1 MSVMT
6 EAVLDTEKEYEIVN
20 GIPEEKEMA
29 GARHGGVGARLLIKL
44 GIYIEKN
51 NLGGI
56 YGTDTTFKIGM
67 NSRIPDI
74 AFVAAE
80 RIPAEG
86 EPESSWPFAP
96 DLAVEIVS
104 PTDLYEKVNAKV
116 REYFDAGVKQVWIV
130 APEEKTITLYRGQY
144 DAIIYPEEAELSSED
159 LFPGFRCQLR
169 ELFKSPRA

>member
-6 EAVLDTEKEYEIVN
+6 EAVPGTDKEYEIVN

-51 NLGGI
+51 NPGGI
-56 YGTDTTFKIGM
+56 YGADTTFKIGL

-74 AFVAAE
+74 SFVATA

-86 EPESSWPFAP
+86 EPEGGWPFAP

-116 REYFDAGVKQVWIV
+116 REYFAGGVRQVWIV
-130 APEEKTITLYRGQY
+130 APEEKTVTVYRGQY
-144 DAIIYPEEAELSSED
+144 DAIIYPEEAELVSED
-159 LFPGFRCQLR
+159 LFPGFRCKLN
-169 ELFKSPRA
+169 ELFKSPRG

>member
-1 MSVMT
+1 MLVMT
-6 EAVLDTEKEYEIVN
+6 EAVLDTDKEYEIVN

-29 GARHGGVGARLLIKL
+29 GARHGGIGARLLIEL
-44 GIYIEKN
+44 GNYIEKN

-56 YGTDTTFKIGM
+56 YGANTAFNIGT
-67 NSRIPDI
+67 NIRIPDI

-80 RIPAEG
+80 RIPPKG
-86 EPESSWPFAP
+86 EPKSGWAFAP
-96 DLAVEIVS
+96 DLAVEIIA
-104 PTDLYEKVNAKV
+104 PTDLYERVTGKV
-116 REYFDAGVKQVWIV
+116 REYFNNGVRQVWIV
-130 APEEKTITLYRGQY
+130 SPEEKTIRVYRGQY

>member
-6 EAVLDTEKEYEIVN
+6 EAVPDTDKEYEIVN

-29 GARHGGVGARLLIKL
+29 GARHGGVGLRLAAEIWMYVKL
-44 GIYIEKN
+44 N
-51 NLGGI
+51 QLGGV
-56 YGTDTTFKIGM
+56 YGADTTFKIGI
-67 NSRIPDI
+67 NSRLPDI

-86 EPESSWPFAP
+86 EPEGGWSFAP

-116 REYFDAGVKQVWIV
+116 REYFAGGVKQVWVV
-130 APEEKTITLYRGQY
+130 APEEKTVTVYRGQY
-144 DAIIYPEEAELSSED
+144 DAIIYPEEAELVSED
-159 LFPGFRCQLR
+159 LFPGFRCRLT
-169 ELFKSPRA
+169 ELFKSPRG

>member
-29 GARHGGVGARLLIKL
+29 GARHGGVGLRLAAEIWMYVKM
-44 GIYIEKN
+44 N
-51 NLGGI
+51 NLGGV
-56 YGTDTTFKIGM
+56 YGADTTFRIGM

-86 EPESSWPFAP
+86 EPESGWAFAP

-116 REYFDAGVKQVWIV
+116 REYFDAGVKQVWIIFN
-130 APEEKTITLYRGQY
+130 A
-144 DAIIYPEEAELSSED
+144 
-159 LFPGFRCQLR
+159 
-169 ELFKSPRA
+169 

>member
-6 EAVLDTEKEYEIVN
+6 EIVLDTEKEYEIVN
-20 GIPEEKEMA
+20 GRPEEKEMA

-44 GIYIEKN
+44 GIYIENN

-56 YGTDTTFKIGM
+56 YGADTTFKIGL

-74 AFVAAE
+74 AFVATE

-86 EPESSWPFAP
+86 EPESGWSFAP

-116 REYFDAGVKQVWIV
+116 REYFVGGVRQVWIV
-130 APEEKTITLYRGQY
+130 SPEEKTVTVYRAQY
-144 DAIIYPEEAELSSED
+144 DAIIYPAEAELVSED
-159 LFPGFRCQLR
+159 LFPGFRCKLN
-169 ELFKSPRA
+169 ELFKSPRG